1 MSLFFTK
8 FVKLDPDPH
17 GSAFI
22 LPPGSGSAFRKTAGS
37 GSAKNECGSTALV
50 PPDPDPVGIVL
61 MVEQKRSGPG
71 VLIYFC
77 KIKNLFVFIENTSPF
92 SYILYLFSSLRYFI
106 VVISRGLFKY
116 IFYLFK

>member
-37 GSAKNECGSTALV
+37 GSAKNECGSAALILTHFPV
-50 PPDPDPVGIVL
+50 PFHRGMWEVAF
-61 MVEQKRSGPG
+61 R
-71 VLIYFC
+71 
-77 KIKNLFVFIENTSPF
+77 FVRRMGEGGGRALSSF
-92 SYILYLFSSLRYFI
+92 FSSRPPARARLCQHL
-106 VVISRGLFKY
+106 VE
-116 IFYLFK
+116 